1 MRNSTV
7 DLLKP
12 GPTLIEQAYD
22 AILAAI
28 CDGRLAPGA
37 RLNQDGLA
45 ARMGI
50 SRQPVGQALS
60 ILKAQNFVRDT
71 GRRGMIVAPLERE
84 FFRAAYELR
93 EALDSLAASLAAQ
106 RCTPRDVAEGRK
118 LIAEG
123 REAAK
128 SGRVDAL
135 VEADMGFHLWIC
147 RVAGNPLLAD
157 TIRLYWNHLRRA
169 MTQVLQKPARHREIW
184 NEHEAIVEA
193 IAAHDPVEASH
204 RATLHAREAGKNV
217 ARSMPAGPAGIG
229 AARGVVSLSDEPPPR
244 PAPRRRKALP

>member
-45 ARMGI
+45 ARMG
-50 SRQPVGQALS
+50 
-60 ILKAQNFVRDT
+60 
-71 GRRGMIVAPLERE
+71 
-84 FFRAAYELR
+84 
-93 EALDSLAASLAAQ
+93 
-106 RCTPRDVAEGRK
+106 
-118 LIAEG
+118 
-123 REAAK
+123 
-128 SGRVDAL
+128 
-135 VEADMGFHLWIC
+135 FHLWIC

-184 NEHEAIVEA
+184 DEHEAIVEA
-193 IAAHDPVEASH
+193 LVAHDPVVASR
-204 RATLHAREAGKNV
+204 RATQHAREAGKNV
-217 ARSMPAGPAGIG
+217 ARSMP
-229 AARGVVSLSDEPPPR
+229 
-244 PAPRRRKALP
+244 